1 MEVNNLDQPQ
11 CENLSSGND
20 QIERGQSEDTNEVFS
35 ADKLK
40 TQIDKFNSK
49 AVEYKNLLKKKA
61 KIDKLLKTQAQLT
74 SKLKKVDDELSKL
87 LSEN

>member
-11 CENLSSGND
+11 RENLSSNND
-20 QIERGQSEDTNEVFS
+20 QAVQGQTTDKNEVFI

>member
-11 CENLSSGND
+11 RENLSSNND
-20 QIERGQSEDTNEVFS
+20 QAVQGQTTDKNEVFS

-49 AVEYKNLLKKKA
+49 AVEYKNLLRKKA

>member
-11 CENLSSGND
+11 RENLSSNND
-20 QIERGQSEDTNEVFS
+20 QAVQGQTTDKNEVFS

>member
-11 CENLSSGND
+11 REILSSGND
-20 QIERGQSEDTNEVFS
+20 QIEQGQTEDKNEVFS
-35 ADKLK
+35 TDKLK

-61 KIDKLLKTQAQLT
+61 KLDKLLKTQAQLT

-87 LSEN
+87 LSE

>member
-11 CENLSSGND
+11 RENLSLGND
-20 QIERGQSEDTNEVFS
+20 QIERGQLEDKNEVFS

>member
-11 CENLSSGND
+11 RENLSSGND
-20 QIERGQSEDTNEVFS
+20 QIEQGQSEDKNEVFS

>member
-11 CENLSSGND
+11 RENLSSGND
-20 QIERGQSEDTNEVFS
+20 QIEQSQSEDKNEVFS

>member
-11 CENLSSGND
+11 RENLSSGND
-20 QIERGQSEDTNEVFS
+20 QIERGKSEDKNEVFS

>member
-11 CENLSSGND
+11 RENLSSNND
-20 QIERGQSEDTNEVFS
+20 QAVQGQTTDKNEVFS

-74 SKLKKVDDELSKL
+74 SKLKKVDDDLSKL